1 MSKDKLHADIEWRD
15 DGQPLSR
22 AFDDIY
28 FSNTSGLEESR
39 YVFLQQ
45 NRLPERW
52 AELPEGAGFTIGE
65 TGFGTGLN
73 FLAAWQLWLDTAPT
87 DARLHF
93 ISVEK
98 YPLHSADLQR
108 ALDLW
113 PQLQPLAGQL
123 LRDYPPLLATGVH
136 RLHFG
141 RVCLTLVI
149 GEASEALRSL
159 RLEDERRDRLV
170 DAWFLDG
177 FAPARNPAMWTPELF
192 GNMAALSKPGATFAT
207 FTCAGLVKRGLK
219 GAGFGLEKVPGYGR
233 KREMLRGQLEKTK
246 EATFTVTP
254 WHLPSGPGTVGTRDP
269 GDAGFRCGDS
279 RQHPADARGAILEPG
294 KNLARAPGSRVPGPG
309 SRQIAVIGA
318 GISGATAAHALAER
332 GLRVRVFE
340 QGPGPGSGASG
351 NDQGILYAKLSP
363 KPGPNGDFNLHALL
377 FALRYYRNYCAGAAH
392 FCGLLQL
399 AQSDKER
406 ELQRQVAEWLD
417 FHRAG
422 ELARAVDAVEA
433 GRIAGLPLDF
443 GGLYFPSAGWL
454 EPQKVCAT
462 LLQHKNI
469 ELHCN
474 TAVEKLQQRENGWL
488 LQTCRSGPAGSGPWP
503 RSDFPPEQMPN
514 AAREFSADAVIV
526 CTANGMTQ
534 FAQTDPLPLRPIRG
548 QVSSAAAGSQSQRL
562 ETVLCGEGYLAPA
575 FRGRH
580 TFGATFRLKETQTEL
595 REAEHRENLANL
607 TELLPQIAGEF
618 STDPM
623 QGRAAVRAATPDY
636 LPVTGPVPD
645 WESLNNT
652 YAALGKNRKQLIAQT
667 AGYQRNLFVLGGLG
681 SRGFTYAPLAA
692 EVLAAWLCGEVM
704 PVSCDLVKALHPTRF
719 AIRALGKKKG
729 D

>member
-28 FSNTSGLEESR
+28 FSSSSGLEESR

-73 FLAAWQLWLDTAPT
+73 FLAAWQLWLDTAPP

-98 YPLHSADLQR
+98 YPLHRADLQR

-113 PQLQPLAGQL
+113 PQLRPLAGQL
-123 LRDYPPLLATGVH
+123 LRDYPPLLAAGVH
-136 RLHFG
+136 RLHFE
-141 RVCLTLVI
+141 RICLTLVI
-149 GEASEALRSL
+149 GEASAALRSL
-159 RLEDERRDRLV
+159 CLEDERRDRLV

-177 FAPARNPAMWTPELF
+177 FAPAKNPAMWTPELF

-219 GAGFGLEKVPGYGR
+219 DAGFGLEKVPGYGR
-233 KREMLRGQLEKTK
+233 KREMLRGVLEKTGPA
-246 EATFTVTP
+246 EITSTP
-254 WHLPSGPGTVGTRDP
+254 WHLPDSESDRGQRPLLQPAPPVVGAVRPGAVRPGAVRPGAAPSGAA
-269 GDAGFRCGDS
+269 AGR
-279 RQHPADARGAILEPG
+279 EPSSQ
-294 KNLARAPGSRVPGPG
+294 P
-309 SRQIAVIGA
+309 IAVIGA
-318 GISGATAAHALAER
+318 GISGATAARALAER
-332 GLRVRVFE
+332 GLKVRVFE
-340 QGPGPGSGASG
+340 QGPEPGSGASG

-377 FALRYYRNYCAGAAH
+377 FALRYYRNYCADAAH

-417 FHRAG
+417 FHQAG
-422 ELARAVDAVEA
+422 DLARAVGAEEA
-433 GRIAGLPLDF
+433 GKIAGLPLDF

-474 TAVEKLQQRENGWL
+474 TAVEKLQRQENDWL
-488 LQTCRSGPAGSGPWP
+488 LRTCRSGPAGSGPWP
-503 RSDFPPEQMPN
+503 RSDFPPKQMPI
-514 AAREFSADAVIV
+514 AAREFSADAVII

-534 FAQTDPLPLRPIRG
+534 LVQTSPLPLRPIRG
-548 QVSSAAAGSQSQRL
+548 QVSSAAAGPQSQKL

-575 FRGRH
+575 FHGRH
-580 TFGATFRLKETQTEL
+580 TYGATFKLKETQSEL
-595 REAEHRENLANL
+595 REAEHQENLANL
-607 TELLPQIAGEF
+607 AELLPQIAGEF
-618 STDPM
+618 STGPM

-636 LPVTGPVPD
+636 LPVTGPVPH

-667 AGYQRNLFVLGGLG
+667 ADYQRNLFVLGGLG

-692 EVLAAWLCGEVM
+692 EVLAAWLCGEAM
-704 PVSCDLVKALHPTRF
+704 PVSCDLVKALHPARF
-719 AIRALGKKKG
+719 AIRALGKKNRS
-729 D
+729 